1 LQRTTAD
8 YSAHAHILQQDGP
21 ALIEVLELI
30 LAVAVQVRA
39 DRELRL
45 GRKAVQVAAALLLEV
60 VQVVVGHVLRLVTQ

>member
-1 LQRTTAD
+1 
-8 YSAHAHILQQDGP
+8 
-21 ALIEVLELI
+21 LELI